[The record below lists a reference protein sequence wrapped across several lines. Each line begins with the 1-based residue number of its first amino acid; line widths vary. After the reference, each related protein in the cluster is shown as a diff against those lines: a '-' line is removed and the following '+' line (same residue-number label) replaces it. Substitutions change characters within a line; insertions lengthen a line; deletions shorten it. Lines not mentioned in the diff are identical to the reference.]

1 MIIRKYKYKSLVVV
15 ILLTQIP
22 IFGHSADDILLSKSL
37 SLIVNY

>member
-15 ILLTQIP
+15 ILLTHIP
-22 IFGHSADDILLSKSL
+22 IFGQSADDILLSKSL